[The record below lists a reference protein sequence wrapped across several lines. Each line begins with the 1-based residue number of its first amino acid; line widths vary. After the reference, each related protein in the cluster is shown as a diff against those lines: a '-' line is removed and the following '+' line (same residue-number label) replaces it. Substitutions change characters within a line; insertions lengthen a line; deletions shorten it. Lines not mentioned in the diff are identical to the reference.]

1 MMTKGTKS
9 IIVNWDDI
17 KSIRKAEKMKLKY
30 ENKGYMVFRTKQ
42 RGINKFELK
51 LKMVI

>member
-1 MMTKGTKS
+1 MKIKS

-30 ENKGYMVFRTKQ
+30 ENEGYNVFKTLQ
-42 RGINKFELK
+42 RGLNKFELK
-51 LKMVI
+51 MKKVI